1 MSQYVNDGMP
11 EIGREDRRQFL
22 KVVGLTGAVA
32 AGSEFTL
39 SDLRGE
45 VEGETAGELAAM
57 GEAIRS
63 DLVGTL
69 DAGLLGSELASLEGQ
84 IERLPELRAMGVPAE
99 DSTEYQ
105 TLAEPGWAIHEHL
118 VEVGFFGSV
127 EEHLPEFT
135 PEHIGATAREFINT
149 AALASALVELGYTEE
164 ELTSTVVN
172 VVNNK
177 ERLAMWVPTKN
188 IPAGVEGFDPENIAP
203 LHQRASAGV
212 LLWTDYLDT
221 YLWQN
226 EVLLTETILDNN
238 YGDLKQ
244 MYAGLHLLASAAE
257 DLAGSQELSDAQLT
271 AALSAGAA
279 MMIVGQ
285 EDLTNDVMRIT
296 DEMRAPR
303 TGGA

>member
-1 MSQYVNDGMP
+1 MP
-11 EIGREDRRQFL
+11 EIGQEDRRQFL

-57 GEAIRS
+57 GESIRS

-105 TLAEPGWAIHEHL
+105 ALAEPGWAIHEHL
-118 VEVGFFGSV
+118 VEVGFFESV

-149 AALASALVELGYTEE
+149 AALASALAELGYSEE

-188 IPAGVEGFDPENIAP
+188 IPAGVEGFDPGNIAP

-226 EVLLTETILDNN
+226 EVLLTDTILDNN

-244 MYAGLHLLASAAE
+244 MYAGLHLLANAAE

>member
-1 MSQYVNDGMP
+1 
-11 EIGREDRRQFL
+11 
-22 KVVGLTGAVA
+22 
-32 AGSEFTL
+32 
-39 SDLRGE
+39 
-45 VEGETAGELAAM
+45 
-57 GEAIRS
+57 
-63 DLVGTL
+63 
-69 DAGLLGSELASLEGQ
+69 
-84 IERLPELRAMGVPAE
+84 
-99 DSTEYQ
+99 
-105 TLAEPGWAIHEHL
+105 
-118 VEVGFFGSV
+118 
-127 EEHLPEFT
+127 
-135 PEHIGATAREFINT
+135 
-149 AALASALVELGYTEE
+149 
-164 ELTSTVVN
+164 
-172 VVNNK
+172 
-177 ERLAMWVPTKN
+177 MWVPTKN

-226 EVLLTETILDNN
+226 EVLLTDTILDNN

-244 MYAGLHLLASAAE
+244 MYAGLHLLANAAE
-257 DLAGSQELSDAQLT
+257 DLAGAQELSDAQLT

>member
-1 MSQYVNDGMP
+1 MIETPPLVVDIDGTLTDDSRAVDPRVFPVLSAWPEPVVVATGKAMP
-11 EIGREDRRQFL
+11 YPIALCEFL
-22 KVVGLTGAVA
+22 GIDYTVIAENGGVVFVEATDTLQIEGDKAACLAVA
-32 AGSEFTL
+32 EAYP
-39 SDLRGE
+39 DLK
-45 VEGETAGELAAM
+45 ANQNFLA
-57 GEAIRS
+57 
-63 DLVGTL
+63 L
-69 DAGLLGSELASLEGQ
+69 Q
-84 IERLPELRAMGVPAE
+84 
-99 DSTEYQ
+99 
-105 TLAEPGWAIHEHL
+105 
-118 VEVGFFGSV
+118 
-127 EEHLPEFT
+127 
-135 PEHIGATAREFINT
+135 
-149 AALASALVELGYTEE
+149 E

-188 IPAGVEGFDPENIAP
+188 IPAGVEGFDPENVAP

>member
-1 MSQYVNDGMP
+1 MDG
-11 EIGREDRRQFL
+11 E
-22 KVVGLTGAVA
+22 TGA
-32 AGSEFTL
+32 
-39 SDLRGE
+39 
-45 VEGETAGELAAM
+45 ELAAM

-63 DLVGTL
+63 DLTGEL
-69 DAGLLGSELASLEGQ
+69 DATLLSSELAALEAQIGQ
-84 IERLPELRAMGVPAE
+84 LDELRSMGVPAQ
-99 DSTEYQ
+99 DSTAYQ
-105 TLAEPGWAIHEHL
+105 DTAEPGWNIHEHL
-118 VEVGFFGSV
+118 VEVGFFESV

-135 PEHIGATAREFINT
+135 PEHIAATARNLIGT
-149 AALASALVELGYTEE
+149 GALASALSDLGYSEE
-164 ELTSTVVN
+164 ELTAMVVN

-188 IPAGVEGFDPENIAP
+188 IPAGVEGFNPANIAP

-226 EVLLTETILDNN
+226 EVLLTDQILDDNHW
-238 YGDLKQ
+238 DMKT
-244 MYAGLHLLASAAE
+244 MYAGLHLLSSAAE
-257 DLAGSQELSDAQLT
+257 DLAGAQELDDAQLT

-296 DEMRAPR
+296 DDMRAPR

>member
-11 EIGREDRRQFL
+11 EIDQEDRRQFL

-99 DSTEYQ
+99 NSTEYQ
-105 TLAEPGWAIHEHL
+105 ALAEPGWAIHEHL
-118 VEVGFFGSV
+118 VEVGFFESV

-149 AALASALVELGYTEE
+149 AALASALAELGYSEE

-188 IPAGVEGFDPENIAP
+188 IPAGVEGFDPANIAP

-226 EVLLTETILDNN
+226 EVLLTDTILDNN

>member
-1 MSQYVNDGMP
+1 MP
-11 EIGREDRRQFL
+11 EIGQEDRRQFL

-45 VEGETAGELAAM
+45 VEGEAAGELAAM
-57 GEAIRS
+57 GEAIRE

-69 DAGLLGSELASLEGQ
+69 DAGLLGSELASLEEQ
-84 IERLPELRAMGVPAE
+84 ITRLPELRAMGVPAA

-105 TLAEPGWAIHEHL
+105 QLAEPGGAIHEHL
-118 VEVGFFGSV
+118 VEVGFFESV

-149 AALASALVELGYTEE
+149 AALASALSELGYSEE

-188 IPAGVEGFDPENIAP
+188 IPAGVEGVDPENIAP

-226 EVLLTETILDNN
+226 EVLLTDTILDNN

-244 MYAGLHLLASAAE
+244 MYAGLHLLANAAE
-257 DLAGSQELSDAQLT
+257 DLAGAQELSDAQLT
-271 AALSAGAA
+271 AARSAGAA

>member
-1 MSQYVNDGMP
+1 MP
-11 EIGREDRRQFL
+11 EIGQEDRRQFL

-45 VEGETAGELAAM
+45 VEGEAAGELAAM
-57 GEAIRS
+57 GEAIRE

-69 DAGLLGSELASLEGQ
+69 DAGLLGSELASLEEQ
-84 IERLPELRAMGVPAE
+84 ITRLPELRAMGVPAAG
-99 DSTEYQ
+99 STEYQ
-105 TLAEPGWAIHEHL
+105 QLAEPGWAVHEHL
-118 VEVGFFGSV
+118 VEVGFFESV

-149 AALASALVELGYTEE
+149 AALASALSELGYSEE

-226 EVLLTETILDNN
+226 EVLLTDTILDNN

-244 MYAGLHLLASAAE
+244 MYAGLHLLANAAE
-257 DLAGSQELSDAQLT
+257 DLAGAQELSDAQLT

>member
-1 MSQYVNDGMP
+1 MSQYVNGTP
-11 EIGREDRRQFL
+11 EIGQEDRRDFL

-45 VEGETAGELAAM
+45 VAGEEAGELAAM

-63 DLVGTL
+63 DL
-69 DAGLLGSELASLEGQ
+69 AGELSASLLGSELAALEGEM
-84 IERLPELRAMGVPAE
+84 ERLDELRAMGAPAQ

-105 TLAEPGWAIHEHL
+105 QLAEPGWAIHEHL
-118 VEVGFFGSV
+118 VEVGFFESV

-135 PEHIGATAREFINT
+135 AEHIASTAREFINT
-149 AALASALVELGYTEE
+149 TALASALSELGYSEQ
-164 ELTSTVVN
+164 ELTSIVVN

-226 EVLLTETILDNN
+226 EILLTDTILDDN
-238 YGDLKQ
+238 YADLKQ

-257 DLAGSQELSDAQLT
+257 DLAGAGELSDAQLT

-279 MMIVGQ
+279 MAIVGQ

-296 DEMRAPR
+296 DEMRAPSTLR
-303 TGGA
+303 